1 MSSKRIPIDALASEI
16 MNILNEYAEDID
28 NGLADTAEL
37 VGQQGARAIN
47 GTAKG
52 IVRGNRRSKK
62 GKYYNSWKVT
72 SMRRRLYTDVVI
84 HSGKPGLPHLLEFSH
99 RTGKRGHYSGREHIA
114 PVERELVK
122 QFEDG
127 VVKYIQKH

>member
-1 MSSKRIPIDALASEI
+1 MSSKRIPIEALQSEI

-28 NGLADTAEL
+28 EGLADTATL
-37 VGQQGARAIN
+37 VGEQGARAIN

-52 IVRGNRRSKK
+52 IVRGHRKSKK

-72 SMRRRLYTDVVI
+72 AVRRRLYTDVVI
-84 HSGKPGLPHLLEFSH
+84 HSKKPGLPHLLEYSH
-99 RTGKRGHYSGREHIA
+99 KVGRDGSYSGRPHIA
-114 PVERELVK
+114 PVEQELVR